1 MSFPVHRYDPYS
13 STGATR
19 SYTPY
24 TDDTDGD
31 TERRYNSSASSDTST
46 SSSDYEHLNL
56 FHKLDHLQRSP
67 IAGLYN
73 VIVHNNPEIVV
84 NRGVST
90 CPVTG
95 DGGGD
100 VDASK
105 VPSPTITVTSPS
117 PVATTK
123 QPLSPPK
130 PSPIPIQI
138 PSPAFQPEVHVI
150 GEDIRQ
156 EMPPVATQRP
166 YVEIT
171 EQPHPKALR
180 FRYECEGR
188 SAGSIPGV
196 STTTDHKTFPSIQVH
211 GYRGRAVV
219 VVSCVTKEGP
229 DHKPHPHN
237 LVGKEGCKKGVCTVE
252 INSTTMSYTF
262 NNLGIQCVKK
272 KDVEEA
278 LRLRQEIRV
287 DPYRTGFGHAKEPGS
302 IDLNAV
308 RLCFQVFLE
317 GQQRG
322 RFTEP
327 LTPVVSDIIYD
338 KKAMSDLIICRLSDC
353 CAPASGGKEI
363 ILLCEKVVKEDI
375 KVRFFEKKGN
385 ITVWE
390 NYAEFSH
397 TDVHKQ
403 VAISFRTPPYKAIEI
418 SDPVR
423 VYVQL
428 ERPSDNTYSEVRD
441 FQFIPADSGRRRFSA
456 LHRELM
462 KNPNAD
468 SPENQLIKRILLEG
482 SNRSALEQQTAVVKP
497 ANGPAL
503 RTEEVI
509 VLDTPIIEDKPFVAE
524 TVTSDQKTTEW
535 IQRNEFNVTANNGN
549 TIGDGGS
556 SGDDNQMIIGDTN
569 NNVYQPNSFDLPDG
583 TTHNTDAN
591 ANVFVAPAANAAAAG
606 SAAVPDDDQTL
617 KELLEQVAEL
627 DEIYTDHQ
635 LRRENLILEQELKT
649 LEQTVPVQL
658 GSPGGQP
665 MDIDEVFDD
674 AATYTSLQRAFK
686 NPLSIT
692 LGPPIP
698 PRPEHAKLDAG
709 VYDAVEPLH
718 VPTIDVTSL
727 KRESQEMEKLP
738 PLPPKRAKPS
748 VQNKENNALDANDE
762 VLLNTII
769 RKGSMRSLAPRP
781 QSDQII
787 IMKSPDSPLNKK
799 LPPTPPS
806 SPSKGSSSAG
816 GTGPGDFS
824 TLPKNGNKKP
834 GFFSKL
840 FSRKKSKSDL
850 TASTNTLN
858 RKNASG
864 TSKEPSLTVD
874 FSGTEGSSPHRKGSL
889 RDSSSGEKRKTG
901 KPVARSVSSVSA
913 RRPTSD
919 ANPDYI
925 YIPLKGDGPTGGMQS
940 RNGGSGTHLS
950 LPGNDSY
957 ERAST
962 ASLPPLDRKAVSA
975 LQLDVPIQ
983 DGNLE
988 LVAIADARSIKN
1000 LVEGNY
1006 GVQLD
1011 PNVDLTEAEHFALYT
1026 SIAPNAALSEFDE
1039 TSCYYAPVEPSPL
1052 VATVQQYPQ
1061 NQLQLQQQQQQQH
1074 QSQITRMV
1082 TDSDV

>member
-1 MSFPVHRYDPYS
+1 MSFPVRRNDPPSS
-13 STGATR
+13 STDAAQFH
-19 SYTPY
+19 PKADEHP
-24 TDDTDGD
+24 DD
-31 TERRYNSSASSDTST
+31 RRYNSSASSDTST
-46 SSSDYEHLNL
+46 SSSDYEYLNL
-56 FHKLDHLQRSP
+56 FHKLDHLKRSP
-67 IAGLYN
+67 LAGMYN
-73 VIVHNNPEIVV
+73 VIVHNGPEIVV
-84 NRGVST
+84 RNSAVST
-90 CPVTG
+90 ASIA

-100 VDASK
+100 ETARK
-105 VPSPTITVTSPS
+105 ITSPTITITSPPS
-117 PVATTK
+117 AGNLQEIAPQ
-123 QPLSPPK
+123 QPLSPPNQIQK
-130 PSPIPIQI
+130 PCPET
-138 PSPAFQPEVHVI
+138 QPEVHVI
-150 GEDIRQ
+150 GRDIRE

-196 STTTDHKTFPSIQVH
+196 STTAEHKTFPSIQVH

-353 CAPASGGKEI
+353 CAPVSGGKEI

-403 VAISFRTPPYKAIEI
+403 VAISFRTPPYKAIDI

-428 ERPSDNTYSEVRD
+428 ERPSDNTYSDARD
-441 FQFIPADSGRRRFSA
+441 FQFIPLDSGRRRFSA

-468 SPENQLIKRILLEG
+468 SPENQLFKRILLEG
-482 SNRSALEQQTAVVKP
+482 SNRSALEQQVKP
-497 ANGPAL
+497 INGPAPS
-503 RTEEVI
+503 RSEEVI
-509 VLDTPIIEDKPFVAE
+509 VLDTPNVEDKPFVAE

-535 IQRNEFNVTANNGN
+535 IQRNEFNVTPNNGN
-549 TIGDGGS
+549 AIGDGGGS
-556 SGDDNQMIIGDTN
+556 SGEDNQMITGDTN
-569 NNVYQPNSFDLPDG
+569 NNVYP
-583 TTHNTDAN
+583 
-591 ANVFVAPAANAAAAG
+591 
-606 SAAVPDDDQTL
+606 VPDDDQTL

-806 SPSKGSSSAG
+806 SPTKGSSGAG
-816 GTGPGDFS
+816 ATGAGDFS
-824 TLPKNGNKKP
+824 TLPKNSNKKP

-858 RKNASG
+858 RKNAS
-864 TSKEPSLTVD
+864 KEPSLTVD
-874 FSGTEGSSPHRKGSL
+874 FEGGEGQSPQRKGSL
-889 RDSSSGEKRKTG
+889 RDSSGEKRKTG

-1052 VATVQQYPQ
+1052 ATSSQQYAQ
-1061 NQLQLQQQQQQQH
+1061 NQQQQQQQLQH

>member
-1 MSFPVHRYDPYS
+1 MSSFPVRRNAPSPLAS
-13 STGATR
+13 STSGVDGG
-19 SYTPY
+19 
-24 TDDTDGD
+24 DDGTV
-31 TERRYNSSASSDTST
+31 RYYNSSASSTTST
-46 SSSDYEHLNL
+46 SSSDYEYLNL
-56 FHKLDHLQRSP
+56 FHKFDHLKRSP
-67 IAGLYN
+67 LAGLYD
-73 VIVHNNPEIVV
+73 VVVHNT
-84 NRGVST
+84 SA
-90 CPVTG
+90 
-95 DGGGD
+95 
-100 VDASK
+100 DAANTT
-105 VPSPTITVTSPS
+105 VAPPTITVSLPQE
-117 PVATTK
+117 P
-123 QPLSPPK
+123 PLSPPSPTLPPK
-130 PSPIPIQI
+130 PQPRSIQSNPSSACPSPVQ
-138 PSPAFQPEVHVI
+138 VI
-150 GEDIRQ
+150 GKDQ
-156 EMPPVATQRP
+156 ETMTLVAATQRP

-188 SAGSIPGV
+188 SAGSIPGIH
-196 STTTDHKTFPSIQVH
+196 STNDHKTYPSIQIH

-219 VVSCVTKEGP
+219 VVSCVTKGEP
-229 DHKPHPHN
+229 NESPEEAKYKPHPHN

-252 INSTTMSYTF
+252 INCNTMAYQF

-287 DPYRTGFGHAKEPGS
+287 DPFRTGFGHAKEPGS

-317 GQQRG
+317 GPTKG

-327 LTPVVSDIIYD
+327 LTPVVSDVIYD

-353 CAPASGGKEI
+353 TAPVSGGKEI

-375 KVRFFEKKGN
+375 RVRFFEKKGN
-385 ITVWE
+385 ITVWQG
-390 NYAEFSH
+390 YGEFTH

-403 VAISFRTPPYKAIEI
+403 VAISFRTPTYRAMDVT
-418 SDPVR
+418 DPVK

-428 ERPSDNTYSEVRD
+428 ERPSDGAQSDARD
-441 FQFIPADSGRRRFSA
+441 FLFTPLDSGRRRFST
-456 LHRELM
+456 LHRDLM
-462 KNPNAD
+462 KND
-468 SPENQLIKRILLEG
+468 TPENQLFKRILLEG
-482 SNRSALEQQTAVVKP
+482 SNRSGPEPVKRD
-497 ANGPAL
+497 ANGQPAA
-503 RTEEVI
+503 RPEPEVI
-509 VLDTPIIEDKPFVAE
+509 VLDTPNVEEKPFAMD
-524 TVTSDQKTTEW
+524 TVSSDQKTTEW
-535 IQRNEFNVTANNGN
+535 IQRNEFNPAGTNNHS
-549 TIGDGGS
+549 DGGS
-556 SGDDNQMIIGDTN
+556 SGDDNQMVIGDTN
-569 NNVYQPNSFDLPDG
+569 NNIYQTNSFDMPDG
-583 TTHNTDAN
+583 VSATN
-591 ANVFVAPAANAAAAG
+591 APVVNATAAAA
-606 SAAVPDDDQTL
+606 APDDDQTL
-617 KELLEQVAEL
+617 NELLEQVAEL

-635 LRRENLILEQELKT
+635 LRRENMILENELKA
-649 LEQTVPVQL
+649 LEQMVPVQL
-658 GSPGGQP
+658 GSPGGER

-686 NPLSIT
+686 NPLSIS

-727 KRESQEMEKLP
+727 KRESQETEKLP

-762 VLLNTII
+762 MLLNTII

-787 IMKSPDSPLNKK
+787 IMKTPDSPPNKK

-806 SPSKGSSSAG
+806 SPTKPPTGANAAGS
-816 GTGPGDFS
+816 TQGDSS
-824 TLPKNGNKKP
+824 TLPKNSNKKP

-858 RKNASG
+858 RKNAAGS
-864 TSKEPSLTVD
+864 SKEPSLSVD
-874 FSGTEGSSPHRKGSL
+874 FEGSEGGTAKGKQRKGSM
-889 RDSSSGEKRKTG
+889 RDTSGEKRKAG

-913 RRPTSD
+913 RRPASD
-919 ANPDYI
+919 GNPDYI
-925 YIPLKGDGPTGGMQS
+925 YIPLKGDGPTGNMQS

-957 ERAST
+957 DRAST

-1011 PNVDLTEAEHFALYT
+1011 PSVDLTEAEHFALYT

-1052 VATVQQYPQ
+1052 ASSSRQQTT
-1061 NQLQLQQQQQQQH
+1061 QQQQQQQ
-1074 QSQITRMV
+1074 QQQQLQPSQMLSMATN
-1082 TDSDV
+1082 SDV

>member
-1 MSFPVHRYDPYS
+1 MSFPVRRNDPLS
-13 STGATR
+13 SADAARFHPNTDA
-19 SYTPY
+19 
-24 TDDTDGD
+24 TDD
-31 TERRYNSSASSDTST
+31 RRYNSSASSDTST
-46 SSSDYEHLNL
+46 SSSDYEYLNL
-56 FHKLDHLQRSP
+56 FHKLDHLKRSP
-67 IAGLYN
+67 LAGMYN
-73 VIVHNNPEIVV
+73 VIVHHNPEIVV
-84 NRGVST
+84 NSAVST
-90 CPVTG
+90 STVTD
-95 DGGGD
+95 DGGGEI
-100 VDASK
+100 K
-105 VPSPTITVTSPS
+105 RKTPSPIITVTSPPS
-117 PVATTK
+117 AVNLQEIATK
-123 QPLSPPK
+123 QQPLCPPK
-130 PSPIPIQI
+130 PSPIPNQK
-138 PSPAFQPEVHVI
+138 PCPESPPEVHVI
-150 GEDIRQ
+150 DQDIRE

-196 STTTDHKTFPSIQVH
+196 STTAEHKTFPSIQVH

-353 CAPASGGKEI
+353 CAPVSGGKEI

-390 NYAEFSH
+390 SYAEFSH
-397 TDVHKQ
+397 SDVHKQ
-403 VAISFRTPPYKAIEI
+403 VAISFRTPQYKPMDIT
-418 SDPVR
+418 DPVR

-428 ERPSDNTYSEVRD
+428 ERPSDNTYSEARD
-441 FQFIPADSGRRRFSA
+441 FQFIPLDSGRRRFSA

-462 KNPNAD
+462 KNPDAD
-468 SPENQLIKRILLEG
+468 SPENQLFKRILLEG
-482 SNRSALEQQTAVVKP
+482 SNRSALEQQVKP
-497 ANGPAL
+497 INGPAP

-509 VLDTPIIEDKPFVAE
+509 VLDTPNVEDKPFVAE
-524 TVTSDQKTTEW
+524 SVTSDQKTTEW
-535 IQRNEFNVTANNGN
+535 IQRNEFNVTPNNGN

-556 SGDDNQMIIGDTN
+556 SGEDNQMLTGDTN
-569 NNVYQPNSFDLPDG
+569 NNIYQSNSFDLPDG
-583 TTHNTDAN
+583 TVNNVDTNGNGLSAVDAT
-591 ANVFVAPAANAAAAG
+591 AAAAG

-649 LEQTVPVQL
+649 LEQTVPIQL

-806 SPSKGSSSAG
+806 SPTKGASAG
-816 GTGPGDFS
+816 SGAAGAGDFS
-824 TLPKNGNKKP
+824 TLPKNSNKKP

-858 RKNASG
+858 RKNAS
-864 TSKEPSLTVD
+864 KEPSVTVD
-874 FSGTEGSSPHRKGSL
+874 FEGSENQAPPRKGSL
-889 RDSSSGEKRKTG
+889 RDSSGEKRKAG

-919 ANPDYI
+919 ASPDYI

-1052 VATVQQYPQ
+1052 ITTTTTSQQYPQ
-1061 NQLQLQQQQQQQH
+1061 NQQQQQH

>member
-1 MSFPVHRYDPYS
+1 MSFPIRAYDILASAGASRYRTSNEEPGS
-13 STGATR
+13 S
-19 SYTPY
+19 
-24 TDDTDGD
+24 
-31 TERRYNSSASSDTST
+31 ERRYNSSASSDTST
-46 SSSDYEHLNL
+46 SSSDYEYLNL

-67 IAGLYN
+67 LAGMYN
-73 VIVHNNPEIVV
+73 MIVHNNPDLVV
-84 NRGVST
+84 NSSVST
-90 CPVTG
+90 SSAVP
-95 DGGGD
+95 D
-100 VDASK
+100 V
-105 VPSPTITVTSPS
+105 
-117 PVATTK
+117 
-123 QPLSPPK
+123 L
-130 PSPIPIQI
+130 
-138 PSPAFQPEVHVI
+138 HVI
-150 GEDIRQ
+150 GKDIRE
-156 EMPPVATQRP
+156 EMPPLPNQRP

-196 STTTDHKTFPSIQVH
+196 STTAEHKTFPSIQVH

-353 CAPASGGKEI
+353 TAPVSGGKEI

-403 VAISFRTPPYKAIEI
+403 VAISFRTPPYKAIDI

-428 ERPSDNTYSEVRD
+428 ERPSDNTYSEARD
-441 FQFIPADSGRRRFSA
+441 FQFIPLDSGRRRFSA

-462 KNPNAD
+462 KNPSSD
-468 SPENQLIKRILLEG
+468 SPENQLFKRILLEG
-482 SNRSALEQQTAVVKP
+482 SNRSALEQQTVP
-497 ANGPAL
+497 SNGPTL

-509 VLDTPIIEDKPFVAE
+509 VLDTPNVEDKPFVAE
-524 TVTSDQKTTEW
+524 AVSSDQKTTEW
-535 IQRNEFNVTANNGN
+535 IQRNEFNNGNN

-556 SGDDNQMIIGDTN
+556 SGDDNQMVTGDTN
-569 NNVYQPNSFDLPDG
+569 NNIFQPNAFDLPDG
-583 TTHNTDAN
+583 TNNSIDENTNGLATVN
-591 ANVFVAPAANAAAAG
+591 EVAAVAG

-635 LRRENLILEQELKT
+635 LRRENIMLEQELKT

-727 KRESQEMEKLP
+727 KRDSQELEKLP

-787 IMKSPDSPLNKK
+787 IMKTPDSPLNKK

-806 SPSKGSSSAG
+806 SPSKGSSGNALGTKAAG
-816 GTGPGDFS
+816 DSS
-824 TLPKNGNKKP
+824 TLPKNSNKKP

-850 TASTNTLN
+850 TASTNTLS
-858 RKNASG
+858 RKNTPG
-864 TSKEPSLTVD
+864 GSKEPSLSVD
-874 FSGTEGSSPHRKGSL
+874 VEGKDSPHRKGSL
-889 RDSSSGEKRKTG
+889 RDSTGEKRKAG

-913 RRPTSD
+913 RRPASD

-925 YIPLKGDGPTGGMQS
+925 YIPLKGDGPTGNMQS

-1039 TSCYYAPVEPSPL
+1039 TSCYYAPVEPNPL
-1052 VATVQQYPQ
+1052 VTFGTQQYPP
-1061 NQLQLQQQQQQQH
+1061 NQQQQQQQQQQQLQ
-1074 QSQITRMV
+1074 QSQLITRMV

>member
-1 MSFPVHRYDPYS
+1 
-13 STGATR
+13 
-19 SYTPY
+19 
-24 TDDTDGD
+24 
-31 TERRYNSSASSDTST
+31 
-46 SSSDYEHLNL
+46 
-56 FHKLDHLQRSP
+56 
-67 IAGLYN
+67 
-73 VIVHNNPEIVV
+73 
-84 NRGVST
+84 
-90 CPVTG
+90 
-95 DGGGD
+95 
-100 VDASK
+100 
-105 VPSPTITVTSPS
+105 
-117 PVATTK
+117 
-123 QPLSPPK
+123 
-130 PSPIPIQI
+130 
-138 PSPAFQPEVHVI
+138 
-150 GEDIRQ
+150 
-156 EMPPVATQRP
+156 MPPVPNQRP

-196 STTTDHKTFPSIQVH
+196 STTAEHKTFPSIQVH

-287 DPYRTGFGHAKEPGS
+287 DPYRTGFAHAKEPGS

-353 CAPASGGKEI
+353 TAPVTGGKEI

-385 ITVWE
+385 VTVWE

-403 VAISFRTPPYKAIEI
+403 VAICFRTPPYKSIDI
-418 SDPVR
+418 SEPVR

-428 ERPSDNTYSEVRD
+428 ERQSDNTYSDARD
-441 FQFIPADSGRRRFSA
+441 FQFIPLDSGRRRFSA

-462 KNPNAD
+462 KNPSSD
-468 SPENQLIKRILLEG
+468 SPENQLFKRILLEG
-482 SNRSALEQQTAVVKP
+482 SNRSMLEQQRKP
-497 ANGPAL
+497 INGA
-503 RTEEVI
+503 EVI
-509 VLDTPIIEDKPFVAE
+509 VLDTPIVEDKPFVAD
-524 TVTSDQKTTEW
+524 TVSSDQKTTEW
-535 IQRNEFNVTANNGN
+535 IQRNEFNNGN
-549 TIGDGGS
+549 AIGDGGS
-556 SGDDNQMIIGDTN
+556 SGDDNRMITGDTN
-569 NNVYQPNSFDLPDG
+569 NNIFQSNSFDLADG
-583 TTHNTDAN
+583 TVNSADEN
-591 ANVFVAPAANAAAAG
+591 ANSVVATTAAAGG

-658 GSPGGQP
+658 GTPGGQP

-727 KRESQEMEKLP
+727 KRDSQELEKLP

-787 IMKSPDSPLNKK
+787 IMKTPDSPLNKK

-806 SPSKGSSSAG
+806 SPAKGSAG
-816 GTGPGDFS
+816 NGSGTNGAGDCN
-824 TLPKNGNKKP
+824 TLPKNKKP

-858 RKNASG
+858 RKNTPG
-864 TSKEPSLTVD
+864 GSKEPSLSVD
-874 FSGTEGSSPHRKGSL
+874 FEAKEGQSSQRKGSL
-889 RDSSSGEKRKTG
+889 RDSSGDKRKAG

-913 RRPTSD
+913 RRPASD

-1052 VATVQQYPQ
+1052 PASASSQQFPQ
-1061 NQLQLQQQQQQQH
+1061 NQQQQQQQQQLMQ
-1074 QSQITRMV
+1074 QSQFTRMI

>member
-1 MSFPVHRYDPYS
+1 MAGYVN
-13 STGATR
+13 GAGIDLL
-19 SYTPY
+19 
-24 TDDTDGD
+24 DDINAAFLPIEGILG
-31 TERRYNSSASSDTST
+31 ESD
-46 SSSDYEHLNL
+46 L
-56 FHKLDHLQRSP
+56 LDD
-67 IAGLYN
+67 I
-73 VIVHNNPEIVV
+73 I
-84 NRGVST
+84 
-90 CPVTG
+90 
-95 DGGGD
+95 
-100 VDASK
+100 
-105 VPSPTITVTSPS
+105 
-117 PVATTK
+117 
-123 QPLSPPK
+123 
-130 PSPIPIQI
+130 
-138 PSPAFQPEVHVI
+138 HVI
-150 GEDIRQ
+150 GKDIRE
-156 EMPPVATQRP
+156 EMPPVPNQRP

-196 STTTDHKTFPSIQVH
+196 NTTAEHKTFPSIQVH

-229 DHKPHPHN
+229 EHKPHPHN

-287 DPYRTGFGHAKEPGS
+287 DPFRTGFGHAKEPGS

-353 CAPASGGKEI
+353 TAPVSGGKEI

-385 ITVWE
+385 TMVWE

-403 VAISFRTPPYKAIEI
+403 VAISFRTPPYRTIDI

-423 VYVQL
+423 VFVQL
-428 ERPSDNTYSEVRD
+428 ERPSDNTYSEARD
-441 FQFIPADSGRRRFSA
+441 FQFIPLDTGRRRFSA

-462 KNPNAD
+462 KNPSSD
-468 SPENQLIKRILLEG
+468 TPENQLFKRILLEG
-482 SNRSALEQQTAVVKP
+482 SNRSALEQQMKP
-497 ANGPAL
+497 ANGFAPQ
-503 RTEEVI
+503 RTEQVEVI
-509 VLDTPIIEDKPFVAE
+509 VLDTPNVEDKPFVAE
-524 TVTSDQKTTEW
+524 AVTSDQKTTEW
-535 IQRNEFNVTANNGN
+535 IQRNEFN
-549 TIGDGGS
+549 DGGS
-556 SGDDNQMIIGDTN
+556 GSGDDNQMVTGDTN
-569 NNVYQPNSFDLPDG
+569 NNVFQPNSFDLPDG
-583 TTHNTDAN
+583 TNNQVDEN
-591 ANVFVAPAANAAAAG
+591 ANGMVPVAPAAAAAAATG

-635 LRRENLILEQELKT
+635 LRRENLMLEQELKQ

-727 KRESQEMEKLP
+727 KRDSQELEKLP

-787 IMKSPDSPLNKK
+787 IMKTPDSPLNKK
-799 LPPTPPS
+799 LPPTPPT
-806 SPSKGSSSAG
+806 SPTKSSSG
-816 GTGPGDFS
+816 GNGASDCN
-824 TLPKNGNKKP
+824 TLPKNGAKKP

-858 RKNASG
+858 RKNTPG
-864 TSKEPSLTVD
+864 GSKEPSLCVD
-874 FSGTEGSSPHRKGSL
+874 LEAKEGQSTHRKGSL
-889 RDSSSGEKRKTG
+889 RDASGEKRKTG

-913 RRPTSD
+913 RRPASD
-919 ANPDYI
+919 ANCPDYI

-1039 TSCYYAPVEPSPL
+1039 TSCYYAPVEPNPL
-1052 VATVQQYPQ
+1052 ASSSQQYPL
-1061 NQLQLQQQQQQQH
+1061 NQQQQQQQQQFQ
-1074 QSQITRMV
+1074 QSQLTRMV

>member
-1 MSFPVHRYDPYS
+1 
-13 STGATR
+13 
-19 SYTPY
+19 
-24 TDDTDGD
+24 
-31 TERRYNSSASSDTST
+31 
-46 SSSDYEHLNL
+46 
-56 FHKLDHLQRSP
+56 
-67 IAGLYN
+67 
-73 VIVHNNPEIVV
+73 
-84 NRGVST
+84 
-90 CPVTG
+90 
-95 DGGGD
+95 
-100 VDASK
+100 
-105 VPSPTITVTSPS
+105 
-117 PVATTK
+117 
-123 QPLSPPK
+123 
-130 PSPIPIQI
+130 
-138 PSPAFQPEVHVI
+138 
-150 GEDIRQ
+150 
-156 EMPPVATQRP
+156 MPPVATQRP

-196 STTTDHKTFPSIQVH
+196 STTADHKTFPGIQVH

-219 VVSCVTKEGP
+219 VVSCVTKESP

-278 LRLRQEIRV
+278 LRMRQEIRV
-287 DPYRTGFGHAKEPGS
+287 DPFRTGFAHAREPGS

-327 LTPVVSDIIYD
+327 LAPVVSDIIYD

-353 CAPASGGKEI
+353 SAPVSGGKEI

-375 KVRFFEKKGN
+375 RVKFFEKKGN
-385 ITVWE
+385 VTVWE

-403 VAISFRTPPYKAIEI
+403 VAISFRTPPYKAVDI

-428 ERPSDNTYSEVRD
+428 ERPSDSTVSDPRD
-441 FQFIPADSGRRRFSA
+441 FQFIPLDSGRRRFSA
-456 LHRELM
+456 LQRELM
-462 KNPNAD
+462 NNSSAD
-468 SPENQLIKRILLEG
+468 SPENQLFKRILLEG
-482 SNRSALEQQTAVVKP
+482 SNRSCLEQQLPMAKP
-497 ANGPAL
+497 LNGPSL

-509 VLDTPIIEDKPFVAE
+509 VLDTPNVEDKPFVAE
-524 TVTSDQKTTEW
+524 AVSSDQKTNEW
-535 IQRNEFNVTANNGN
+535 IQRNEFTVAPNNANA
-549 TIGDGGS
+549 ISDF
-556 SGDDNQMIIGDTN
+556 SGEDNQMVVGDTN
-569 NNVYQPNSFDLPDG
+569 NNIYQPNSFDLPDG
-583 TTHNTDAN
+583 SMNNIDAN
-591 ANVFVAPAANAAAAG
+591 ANGMATAATGAAAD

-617 KELLEQVAEL
+617 NELLERVAEL

-635 LRRENLILEQELKT
+635 LRRENLMLEQELKA

-692 LGPPIP
+692 LGPPVP
-698 PRPEHAKLDAG
+698 PRPEHAKLDPG

-787 IMKSPDSPLNKK
+787 IMKTPDSPLNKK

-806 SPSKGSSSAG
+806 SPSKGSSGNASGAAS
-816 GTGPGDFS
+816 PGDFS
-824 TLPKNGNKKP
+824 TLPKSSNKKP

-850 TASTNTLN
+850 SASTNTLN
-858 RKNASG
+858 RKNTPGA
-864 TSKEPSLTVD
+864 SKEPSLTVD
-874 FSGTEGSSPHRKGSL
+874 FDGSDSQSPHRKGSL
-889 RDSSSGEKRKTG
+889 RESTGEKRKAG

-913 RRPTSD
+913 RRPASD

-925 YIPLKGDGPTGGMQS
+925 YIPLKGDGPTGNMQS

-1052 VATVQQYPQ
+1052 ATTSQQYPQ
-1061 NQLQLQQQQQQQH
+1061 RQQQQQQQ
-1074 QSQITRMV
+1074 QLNQVTRMV

>member
-1 MSFPVHRYDPYS
+1 
-13 STGATR
+13 
-19 SYTPY
+19 
-24 TDDTDGD
+24 
-31 TERRYNSSASSDTST
+31 
-46 SSSDYEHLNL
+46 
-56 FHKLDHLQRSP
+56 
-67 IAGLYN
+67 
-73 VIVHNNPEIVV
+73 
-84 NRGVST
+84 
-90 CPVTG
+90 
-95 DGGGD
+95 
-100 VDASK
+100 
-105 VPSPTITVTSPS
+105 
-117 PVATTK
+117 
-123 QPLSPPK
+123 
-130 PSPIPIQI
+130 
-138 PSPAFQPEVHVI
+138 
-150 GEDIRQ
+150 
-156 EMPPVATQRP
+156 MPPVATQRP

-188 SAGSIPGV
+188 SAGSIPGIN
-196 STTTDHKTFPSIQVH
+196 TTSDHKTFPSIQVH

-229 DHKPHPHN
+229 DYKPHPHN

-287 DPYRTGFGHAKEPGS
+287 DPYRTGFAHAKEPGS

-338 KKAMSDLIICRLSDC
+338 KKAMSDLIIVRLSDC
-353 CAPASGGKEI
+353 TAPVSGGKDI

-375 KVRFFEKKGN
+375 KVRFFEKKGDK
-385 ITVWE
+385 TVWE

-403 VAISFRTPPYKAIEI
+403 VAIGFRTPPYKSLNIT
-418 SDPVR
+418 DPVK

-428 ERPSDNTYSEVRD
+428 ERPSDNTYSEARD
-441 FQFIPADSGRRRFSA
+441 FQLIPLDSGRRRFSA
-456 LHRELM
+456 LQRELM
-462 KNPNAD
+462 KNPSDD
-468 SPENQLIKRILLEG
+468 SPENQLFKRILLEG
-482 SNRSALEQQTAVVKP
+482 SNRSCLAQPVKP
-497 ANGPAL
+497 VVQ
-503 RTEEVI
+503 TEEVI
-509 VLDTPIIEDKPFVAE
+509 VLDTPNVEDKPFVSE
-524 TVTSDQKTTEW
+524 TVSSDQKTTEW
-535 IQRNEFNVTANNGN
+535 IQRNEFNATN
-549 TIGDGGS
+549 TLGDGGS
-556 SGDDNQMIIGDTN
+556 SGDDNQMITGDTN
-569 NNVYQPNSFDLPDG
+569 NNG
-583 TTHNTDAN
+583 
-591 ANVFVAPAANAAAAG
+591 
-606 SAAVPDDDQTL
+606 AAVPDDDQTL
-617 KELLEQVAEL
+617 NELLEQVAEL

-635 LRRENLILEQELKT
+635 LRRENILLEQELKS

-658 GSPGGQP
+658 GSPGNQP

-718 VPTIDVTSL
+718 VPTIDISPL
-727 KRESQEMEKLP
+727 KRESQEVEKLP

-769 RKGSMRSLAPRP
+769 RKGSMRSLVPRP

-787 IMKSPDSPLNKK
+787 IMKTPESPLNKK

-806 SPSKGSSSAG
+806 SPSKGSSSAA
-816 GTGPGDFS
+816 TGSAGNFS
-824 TLPKNGNKKP
+824 TLPKNVNKKP

-850 TASTNTLN
+850 SASTNTLN
-858 RKNASG
+858 NKSSS
-864 TSKEPSLTVD
+864 SKEPSLA
-874 FSGTEGSSPHRKGSL
+874 GNNGQSPHRKGSL
-889 RDSSSGEKRKTG
+889 RDAAGEKRKAG

-913 RRPTSD
+913 RRPASD
-919 ANPDYI
+919 GNPDYI
-925 YIPLKGDGPTGGMQS
+925 YIPLKGDGPTGSMQS

-1039 TSCYYAPVEPSPL
+1039 TSCYYAPVEPNPL
-1052 VATVQQYPQ
+1052 AT
-1061 NQLQLQQQQQQQH
+1061 LQQCSQAQQH
-1074 QSQITRMV
+1074 QTTRMI